1 MVKKGE
7 QDEFNELFG
16 HLFENGEFVGLKEP
30 IVTILF
36 KCIDCGTEDEVP
48 DFVVDEF
55 SFDLEEGEE
64 VETVCPACGG
74 TMRKAKTNP
83 K

>member
-1 MVKKGE
+1 MTKREE

-36 KCIDCGTEDEVP
+36 ECIDCGTEDEVP

-55 SFDLEEGEE
+55 SYDLEEDEV